1 MVERSN
7 SRRIDV
13 FGSRASRKSNERRTR
28 SATSLPP
35 YRSRSVLEIRIR
47 CVVVAPSRTVTSA
60 SQPSVDSRRLTAIRS
75 AEGNDEERLA
85 VLDRR
90 AAGDE
95 DLADLAVRG
104 RADLGD
110 VAERLDAAQDVPP
123 RNGVAG
129 APLARRVEDP
139 DGRRMD
145 TLRLFD
151 GRFGVHDP
159 GGFAVATPESPL
171 TPGHRDREAVRLD
184 LDRRAGEAL
193 GQLEIQEIVDE
204 SEQRV
209 GLAQLSPPAV
219 GLRIALLRI
228 RRHHGR
234 GGAGACPP
242 LGSTI
247 VPNARNRSYRSDK
260 RSAIGTRARRST

>member
-104 RADLGD
+104 RADLGN
-110 VAERLDAAQDVPP
+110 VAERLDAAQHVPP
-123 RNGVAG
+123 RDSVASV
-129 APLARRVEDP
+129 PLARRIEDA
-139 DGRRMD
+139 DSRRVNA
-145 TLRLFD
+145 LRLFD
-151 GRFGVHDP
+151 GRFGVS
-159 GGFAVATPESPL
+159 G
-171 TPGHRDREAVRLD
+171 
-184 LDRRAGEAL
+184 
-193 GQLEIQEIVDE
+193 
-204 SEQRV
+204 
-209 GLAQLSPPAV
+209 
-219 GLRIALLRI
+219 
-228 RRHHGR
+228 
-234 GGAGACPP
+234 
-242 LGSTI
+242 
-247 VPNARNRSYRSDK
+247 
-260 RSAIGTRARRST
+260 